1 MASHQ
6 FAKFGGHRH
15 CDSENIMILGYHV
28 ISQDHIIKGSC
39 DFIGRNPSRYK
50 VRYDPPKFGGHRH
63 CGSGDIM
70 IIFVTWSYKIS
81 WSKFHMTLKAEI
93 KVSYDPAKFS
103 LVTIDTV
110 V

>member
-39 DFIGRNPSRYK
+39 DFIGVCQLRY
-50 VRYDPPKFGGHRH
+50 V
-63 CGSGDIM
+63 M
-70 IIFVTWSYKIS
+70 I
-81 WSKFHMTLKAEI
+81 L
-93 KVSYDPAKFS
+93 PS
-103 LVTIDTV
+103 LVAIGTV
-110 V
+110 VVEI

>member
-39 DFIGRNPSRYK
+39 DFIGRNPSRY
-50 VRYDPPKFGGHRH
+50 V
-63 CGSGDIM
+63 M
-70 IIFVTWSYKIS
+70 I
-81 WSKFHMTLKAEI
+81 L
-93 KVSYDPAKFS
+93 PS
-103 LVTIDTV
+103 LVAIGTV
-110 V
+110 VVEI